1 MNRAVGTADWPDA
14 LLPRCQ
20 KETGS
25 LGSDVVAVRGGSPRV
40 LRAMIEELSA
50 EFRKGWYD
58 LTDGIAVFMAP
69 SSAHEFTTDDL
80 RQLIEA
86 LCLSSGLAVVSMRS
100 TTAQTEDRNQSM
112 DPDESFLIGERAA
125 RFLRI
130 QSSEGR
136 EAALADL
143 GTQPPDLAVEVEH
156 THYDPKKAKVC
167 RAVGVR
173 ELWEMATGPS
183 RRAPRILDLQ
193 APSGVRPVET
203 SRILAGVRPERS
215 PAAVAELR
223 KIGGLVEFVRQ
234 MERGES
240 AVQSLLAAA
249 GVQGSRKRRSGRT
262 SNQKPG

>member
-1 MNRAVGTADWPDA
+1 M
-14 LLPRCQ
+14 PRLH

-25 LGSDVVAVRGGSPRV
+25 LGSVVLAVRGGSPRV
-40 LRAMIEELSA
+40 LRAIIEDLSTQ
-50 EFRKGWYD
+50 FRKGWYD
-58 LTDGIAVFMAP
+58 IADGIAVFMAP
-69 SSAHEFTTDDL
+69 SSAHEFTTDDM

-143 GTQPPDLAVEVEH
+143 GTKPPDLAVEVEH
-156 THYDPKKAKVC
+156 THYDPKKVEVY

-173 ELWEMATGPS
+173 ELWEMSTGS
-183 RRAPRILDLQ
+183 TRRAPRILDLQ
-193 APSGVRPVET
+193 APGGARPVET
-203 SRILAGVRPERS
+203 SSILSGVCAARL

-223 KIGGLVEFVRQ
+223 TIGGLVVFVRQ

-240 AVQSLLAAA
+240 VVGGLLAAA
-249 GVQGSRKRRSGRT
+249 GVPEPRKRRSDRTPGR
-262 SNQKPG
+262 KPH